1 MKFKSI
7 LFCALLL
14 SFYNTIAQETGE
26 KEVGA
31 WYMYAGTHQ
40 VSEKWSIKTV
50 MQLRTYEVTNNF
62 NFLFFQG
69 GGNYSLNKNISA
81 GLNYGFL
88 VWDRS
93 FGDNDNP
100 NTIEHRIN
108 EQIYLKNKSGKFSLV
123 NRLSFDHRFIDN
135 KSSYETQHR
144 IRYRFHVKHP
154 INETLFISV
163 FDEIMY
169 NLDGFKFQQNRL
181 YGAMGFKLSDNIN
194 LELGYLK
201 WSFKS
206 RAFDR
211 LQIGVSVKT
220 DWRKKSLNPNI

>member
-1 MKFKSI
+1 MKYK
-7 LFCALLL
+7 LFVFAISLLF
-14 SFYNTIAQETGE
+14 FYKANSQETGE
-26 KEVGA
+26 NELGA
-31 WYMYAGTHQ
+31 WYMYSGTHQ
-40 VSEKWSIKTV
+40 ISENWSLKSV
-50 MQLRTYEVTNNF
+50 LQLRTYETTKNF

-69 GGNYSLNKNISA
+69 GGNYTLNKNISA

-88 VWDRS
+88 LWDRN
-93 FGDNDNP
+93 FEDNDNP

-108 EQIYLKNKSGKFSLV
+108 EQIYLKNKSGKFSLT
-123 NRLSFDHRFIDN
+123 NRLSLDHRFIDN
-135 KSSYETQHR
+135 KTSYETQHR

-154 INETLFISV
+154 INKTLFISV

-181 YGAMGFKLSDNIN
+181 YGAMGFKLSNNVN

-211 LQIGVSVKT
+211 LQIGISIKT
-220 DWRKKSLNPNI
+220 DWRKNETRS